1 MKFYSEQL
9 NKMFD
14 SAEELERAEH
24 IENTKKSEAK
34 ARIEECLVTFDA
46 GVNSLIVSLG
56 ILDDI
61 AEYISDEDME
71 TVWTHMLSNL
81 TRILHEFI

>member
-14 SAEELERAEH
+14 SAEELERAEN
-24 IENTKKSEAK
+24 IENTKKNEAK
-34 ARIEECLVTFDA
+34 TKIEECLITFDA
-46 GVNSLIVSLG
+46 GVNNLVASFG

-71 TVWTHMLSNL
+71 TIWTHMLSSL
-81 TRILHEFI
+81 TQILYKFF